1 MIVTLFGRRVF
12 ADIIKL
18 RILKQ
23 DHSGLSEWALNP
35 MTSILRH
42 PEEKCVERAR
52 WPCEDSSRGWN
63 EEQNLKNAGSH
74 PKLEEARTRISS
86 IASGENRANTFISDF
101 WLLDLPESRF
111 LLFSA
116 PQFIVI
122 YYGNP
127 GLVSLPT

>member
-23 DHSGLSEWALNP
+23 DHSGLSEWAVNP

-42 PEEKCVERAR
+42 PEEKRAERAR
-52 WPCEDSSRGWN
+52 WPCEDSSRGWD
-63 EEQNLKNAGSH
+63 EEQNLKNACSH

-86 IASGENRANTFISDF
+86 RASGGSRANTLILDF
-101 WLLDLPESRF
+101 WLLDL
-111 LLFSA
+111 
-116 PQFIVI
+116 Q
-122 YYGNP
+122 
-127 GLVSLPT
+127 

>member
-1 MIVTLFGRRVF
+1 MVSVLPKHIFVLISRTCDCDLIWKRVF

-42 PEEKCVERAR
+42 PEEKRVERAR
-52 WPCEDSSRGWN
+52 WLCEDSNRGWN

-86 IASGENRANTFISDF
+86 IASERT
-101 WLLDLPESRF
+101 E
-111 LLFSA
+111 
-116 PQFIVI
+116 
-122 YYGNP
+122 
-127 GLVSLPT
+127 PTL

>member
-1 MIVTLFGRRVF
+1 MIVALFGRRVF

-23 DHSGLSEWALNP
+23 DHSGLSEWAPNP

-42 PEEKCVERAR
+42 PEGKRVKRAG

-74 PKLEEARTRISS
+74 PKLEEVRIRISS
-86 IASGENRANTFISDF
+86 RTSGGRRA
-101 WLLDLPESRF
+101 LLTL
-111 LLFSA
+111 
-116 PQFIVI
+116 
-122 YYGNP
+122 
-127 GLVSLPT
+127 